1 MEPLLRILHED
12 DDLLVVD
19 KPANLVCHPTRG
31 DERSSLVGRVR
42 LHLGAGATAHLV
54 SRLDRETSGVVL
66 VAKTAGAARG
76 LGRLVERRRMEKEY
90 LAIVHGHVAA
100 DHGTIDAPLGPDEAS
115 AVGIK
120 DRVRPDGVA
129 ARSDYEV
136 LRRIERS
143 GFGGEALRLTLLRL
157 VPHTGRKH
165 QLRIHLAH
173 LGHPVVGDK
182 LYGGH
187 EDDYLALVEDRI
199 TPEIRA
205 RLLVDT
211 HALHARAIRFAWRGQ
226 AAGFACEPRGE
237 PWDWASPEA
246 GPRPRYVA
254 SPPHPNG

>member
-12 DDLLVVD
+12 DELLVVD

-42 LHLGAGATAHLV
+42 LHLGGGATAHLV

-76 LGRLVERRRMEKEY
+76 LRRLMERRRIHKEY
-90 LAIVHGHVAA
+90 LAIVRGHVGP
-100 DHGTIDAPLGPDEAS
+100 DRGTIDAPLGRDEAS

-143 GFGGEALRLTLLRL
+143 GPGGEALRLTLLRL

-173 LGHPVVGDK
+173 LGHPVLGDK

-211 HALHARAIRFAWRGQ
+211 HALHARAILVPWRGRDVE
-226 AAGFACEPRGE
+226 FACEPAGE
-237 PWDWASPEA
+237 PWDLAAA
-246 GPRPRYVA
+246 GD
-254 SPPHPNG
+254 